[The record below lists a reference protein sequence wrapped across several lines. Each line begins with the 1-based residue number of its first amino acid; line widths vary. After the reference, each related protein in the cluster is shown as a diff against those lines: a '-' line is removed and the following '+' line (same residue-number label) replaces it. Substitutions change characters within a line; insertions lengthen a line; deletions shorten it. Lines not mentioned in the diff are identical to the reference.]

1 MKMELLRFEVKTATA
16 RSEEYRAV
24 ANMLKWKQEEMMEM
38 QFHTLKAQ
46 EQRAVEQMLKWR
58 EEADAQ
64 KMVQDEN
71 SLTEEANE
79 D

>member
-1 MKMELLRFEVKTATA
+1 M
-16 RSEEYRAV
+16 